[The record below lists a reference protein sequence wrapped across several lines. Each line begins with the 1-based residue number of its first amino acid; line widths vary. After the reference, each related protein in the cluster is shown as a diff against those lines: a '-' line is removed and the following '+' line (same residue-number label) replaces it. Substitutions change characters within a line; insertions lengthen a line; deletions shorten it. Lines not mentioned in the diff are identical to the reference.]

1 MADQEHLDTLKLGID
16 KWNKWKK
23 EHPDIEA
30 DLSEA
35 DFHKTSLINADFIRA
50 DLIGADL
57 SYANLTKVNF
67 SDANLIKANLSGS
80 DLQDANFTR
89 AHLSRADLSGA
100 QLFQA
105 DLSGAHLSRTR
116 FTGAILLG
124 ANLNRAHLSE
134 ADLSRSR
141 LNGAQLNGA
150 HLSKAELS
158 EADLSQTDLSG
169 ADLSYANLT
178 GANLTEANLTDANL
192 RETHLNRADLRKA
205 NLCRAQL
212 NGAHLNGA
220 NLTEANLQWV
230 NLSEADLSEANLT
243 GCSIYA
249 ISAWNVQLEKTI
261 QSSLII
267 TRQDEPTITVDNL
280 KIAQFIYLLLN
291 NQEIRFIIETV
302 AKKVVLILGRFT
314 PERKAILDSLR
325 NALRTYDYLPVMFD
339 FEKPSTRDFTETII
353 TLAHLSR
360 FILADLTDPSSLPQ
374 ELQAIVPQL
383 AIAVQ
388 PLLELSKK
396 EHSMFPDFKKYP
408 WVLPTYHYTD
418 QANLMQSLKEHVI
431 DPAEQKAKEL
441 AHR

>member
-1 MADQEHLDTLKLGID
+1 MADQEHLDTLKQGID
-16 KWNKWKK
+16 AWNKWKK

-35 DFHKTSLINADFIRA
+35 DFHRTSLMGADFSRT

-67 SDANLIKANLSGS
+67 SDANLIGANLSGS
-80 DLQDANFTR
+80 DLLGADLNR
-89 AHLSRADLSGA
+89 AHLRRADLSGA
-100 QLFQA
+100 QLQQA

-116 FTGAILLG
+116 LRGVILFG

-134 ADLSRSR
+134 ADLSRSH
-141 LNGAQLNGA
+141 LNGA
-150 HLSKAELS
+150 HLNGAHLNKAELS
-158 EADLSQTDLSG
+158 EADLSQADLIG
-169 ADLSYANLT
+169 ADLSYANLSGT
-178 GANLTEANLTDANL
+178 NLSEADLSEANL
-192 RETHLNRADLRKA
+192 REAHLNQADLRKA
-205 NLCRAQL
+205 NLSKAQL

-280 KIAQFIYLLLN
+280 KVAQFIYLLLN
-291 NQEIRFIIETV
+291 NHEIRFIIETI

-314 PERKAILDSLR
+314 PERKAILDALR
-325 NALRTYDYLPVMFD
+325 DALRTYDYLPVMFD
-339 FEKPSTRDFTETII
+339 FEKPSTHDFTETII

-360 FILADLTDPSSLPQ
+360 FILADLTDPSSIPQ

-383 AIAVQ
+383 AIPVQ

-396 EHSMFPDFKKYP
+396 EHSIFPDFKKYP
-408 WVLPTYHYTD
+408 WVLPTYQYKD
-418 QANLMQSLKEHVI
+418 ISDLLASLKESII
-431 DPAEQKAKEL
+431 DPTEQKAREL
-441 AHR
+441 AKR